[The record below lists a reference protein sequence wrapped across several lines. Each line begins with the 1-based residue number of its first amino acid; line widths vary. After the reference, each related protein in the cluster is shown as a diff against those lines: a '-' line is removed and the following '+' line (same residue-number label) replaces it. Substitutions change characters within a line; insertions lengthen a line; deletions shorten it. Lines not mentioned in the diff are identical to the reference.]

1 MKDILIII
9 FTMTLIYLAVA
20 NRFISFVRVLGL
32 QGLLLFGIAYMEL
45 VDSEVMVFG
54 NLVFILME
62 TLMFKTIIVPY
73 FFNRIIKRNK
83 LSQEVESNF
92 QSFFSLITVSLSIIL
107 TFILAYKLHEGEELE
122 VIYFT
127 ASVSSIFTGIFLM
140 ISRKTIITHIV
151 GYMVLENGIFLLSL
165 AIGAE
170 MPMIVNIGI
179 LLDLFTSIL
188 ILGFFVN
195 RIGDVYKTIDV
206 EKLTELKD

>member
-9 FTMTLIYLAVA
+9 FTMTLLYLAVA
-20 NRFISFVRVLGL
+20 GRFVAFVRVMGL

-45 VDSEVMVFG
+45 KDIVIG
-54 NLVFILME
+54 NLIFILLE
-62 TLMFKTIIVPY
+62 TLIFKSIIVPY
-73 FFNRIIKRNK
+73 FFNKIIRKNK
-83 LSQEVESNF
+83 LSHEVESNF
-92 QSFFSLITVSLSIIL
+92 PSFFSLITVSLTIIL
-107 TFILAYKLHEGEELE
+107 TFVLAYKLHEKEELK

-127 ASVSSIFTGIFLM
+127 ASVSAIFTGIFLM
-140 ISRKTIITHIV
+140 ITRKTIVTHIV

-179 LLDLFTSIL
+179 LLDLLTSIL

-195 RIGDVYKTIDV
+195 RIGEVYKTIDV

>member
-20 NRFISFVRVLGL
+20 NRFVSFVRVLAL

-45 VDSEVMVFG
+45 KDINFG
-54 NLVFILME
+54 NLIFILLE
-62 TLMFKTIIVPY
+62 TLMFKSIIVPY

-92 QSFFSLITVSLSIIL
+92 PSFFSLITVSLSIIL
-107 TFILAYKLHEGEELE
+107 TFILAYKLHEKEELK

-127 ASVSSIFTGIFLM
+127 ASVSSIFAGIFLM
-140 ISRKTIITHIV
+140 ITRKTIITHIV

-179 LLDLFTSIL
+179 LLDLLTSIL
-188 ILGFFVN
+188 VLGFFVN
-195 RIGDVYKTIDV
+195 RIGDVYKTVDV

>member
-20 NRFISFVRVLGL
+20 NRFVSFVRVLGL

-45 VDSEVMVFG
+45 KDINFG
-54 NLVFILME
+54 NLVFILLE
-62 TLMFKTIIVPY
+62 TLLFKSIIVPY

-92 QSFFSLITVSLSIIL
+92 PSFFSLITVSLSIIL
-107 TFILAYKLHEGEELE
+107 TFIIAYKLHEKEELK

-127 ASVSSIFTGIFLM
+127 ASVSAIFTGIFLM
-140 ISRKTIITHIV
+140 ITRKTIVTHIV

-179 LLDLFTSIL
+179 LLDLLTSIL

>member
-9 FTMTLIYLAVA
+9 FTMSLIYLAVA
-20 NRFISFVRVLGL
+20 GRFVSFVRVLGL
-32 QGLLLFGIAYMEL
+32 QGLLLLGIAYMEL
-45 VDSEVMVFG
+45 RDSEVMRLG
-54 NLVFILME
+54 NLVFILLE
-62 TLMFKTIIVPY
+62 TLLFKSIIVPY

-83 LSQEVESNF
+83 LSQEAESNF
-92 QSFFSLITVSLSIIL
+92 PSFFSLITVSLSIIL
-107 TFILAYKLHEGEELE
+107 TFILAYKLHEKEELK

-127 ASVSSIFTGIFLM
+127 ASVSAIFTGVFLM
-140 ISRKTIITHIV
+140 ITRKTIVTHIV

-179 LLDLFTSIL
+179 LLDLLSSIL